1 MNRRW
6 AIIQYHPVSSF
17 QTEATDR
24 NTTQLAMIRINP
36 FPILLNNLSNELEN
50 KDLQNLKNVCAE
62 YILGG
67 ERENIKIGWD
77 VFNVLLRRNVIG
89 DEPEKIASLLAIIKE
104 LRRRDLVHM
113 IKKHIQE
120 HYENP
125 EMILNYV
132 RVSDSLSGPK
142 IAYSS
147 NRIQSDEQGSTPCCV
162 QDCSCCRFTCYS
174 SPCCDLPCCCIISA
188 ILFTIFTVAAVLAWY
203 SDIPEVTRY
212 LKSNDDWEKA
222 GSYIIGVLALF
233 VICFGFCRIYLFLRP
248 RRNEMSDSQEN
259 ESINDDTICRPGS
272 ASISGFTTPDRLP
285 DPREGSPVTASCSLS
300 SIASRIPRVS
310 ESENVPDG
318 LQNSEGD
325 SMKFFTPRSSRDI
338 SHAEPEMVEGE
349 RVGKETE

>member
-1 MNRRW
+1 MD
-6 AIIQYHPVSSF
+6 YHAVSSF

-24 NTTQLAMIRINP
+24 NTTQPAMIRINP

-50 KDLQNLKNVCAE
+50 RDLQSLKNVCTE

-67 ERENIKIGWD
+67 ERENIKMGWD
-77 VFNVLLRRNVIG
+77 VFNILLRQNVIG
-89 DEPEKIASLLAIIKE
+89 SEPEKIANLLAIIKE

-132 RVSDSLSGPK
+132 KVSDSLSGPK
-142 IAYSS
+142 IANSS

-188 ILFTIFTVAAVLAWY
+188 ILLAFFTVAAVLAWY

-212 LKSNDDWEKA
+212 LKSNDDWKKA
-222 GSYIIGVLALF
+222 GPYIIGVLAWF
-233 VICFGFCRIYLFLRP
+233 VLCFAFCRIYLFLCS
-248 RRNEMSDSQEN
+248 RRNEMPDSREN
-259 ESINDDTICRPGS
+259 ESINDDTICRPGSVS

-318 LQNSEGD
+318 LQSSASEGD
-325 SMKFFTPRSSRDI
+325 NVNFFTPRSSRDV
-338 SHAEPEMVEGE
+338 SHAEPEMVERE
-349 RVGKETE
+349 SPGKETE